1 VDEDVFT
8 VLPKNLNDDSM
19 TCRIRIR
26 NFLEE
31 NGYEIYEADSGIS
44 GLEVLKENSEIKF
57 IFSDLNMPEMD
68 GISFIERARNLKEFT
83 DTPVVICTTEVCGIT
98 IEKAKELG
106 VKAWMQKPLK
116 LSNMLGVLK
125 IVLPVPLG

>member
-1 VDEDVFT
+1 MK
-8 VLPKNLNDDSM
+8 VLIVDDSA
-19 TCRIRIR
+19 TCRIRVR
-26 NFLEE
+26 TFLEE

-44 GLEVLKENSEIKF
+44 GLEVLKDNSEINF

-68 GISFIERARNLKEFT
+68 GLNFIERARNLKEFNN
-83 DTPVVICTTEVCGIT
+83 TPVVICTTEVCEIMKG
-98 IEKAKELG
+98 KAKELG

-125 IVLPVPLG
+125 MVLPVPKVG